1 MEAAMAR
8 ILIVEDEVLIAM
20 LLEDI
25 VTDLGH
31 DPIGPMMRL
40 QPALTAAETGDF
52 DFAILDINLAG
63 QQSFPVAD
71 CLRRRGIPF
80 IFASGY
86 GGAGLGEGYSD
97 IPVLQK
103 PYDSCQI
110 AQMIAASSGLQ
121 DAPQT

>member
-1 MEAAMAR
+1 MAR
-8 ILIVEDEVLIAM
+8 ILIVEDEILIAM

-31 DPIGPMMRL
+31 NSVGPMMRL
-40 QPALTAAETGDF
+40 QSALAAAETEDL

-71 CLRRRGIPF
+71 CLIRRGIPF

-86 GGAGLGEGYSD
+86 GQAGLTNAYVH

-103 PYDSCQI
+103 PYDSAQI
-110 AQMIAASSGLQ
+110 DRMINTQLGIRAAKDPGLV
-121 DAPQT
+121 

>member
-1 MEAAMAR
+1 MAR

-31 DPIGPMMRL
+31 HPVGPAMRL
-40 QPALTAAETGDF
+40 QPALAAAEHEDF

-71 CLRRRGIPF
+71 CLLRRGIPF

-86 GGAGLGEGYSD
+86 GQAGLNEDYAR
-97 IPVLQK
+97 IPALQK
-103 PYDSCQI
+103 PYDPGQI
-110 AQMIAASSGLQ
+110 ARMIEGSARSA
-121 DAPQT
+121 

>member
-1 MEAAMAR
+1 
-8 ILIVEDEVLIAM
+8 M

-31 DPIGPMMRL
+31 DPVGPMMRL
-40 QPALTAAETGDF
+40 QPALAAAEREDV

-63 QQSFPVAD
+63 QQSFPIAD
-71 CLRRRGIPF
+71 CLIRRGIPF

-86 GGAGLGEGYSD
+86 GRAGLTEAYAG

-103 PYDSCQI
+103 PYDPGQI
-110 AQMIAASSGLQ
+110 ASMIGAGSRDPAW
-121 DAPQT
+121 

>member
-1 MEAAMAR
+1 MAR
-8 ILIVEDEVLIAM
+8 ILIVEDEILIAM

-31 DPIGPMMRL
+31 DPVGPMMRL
-40 QPALTAAETGDF
+40 QTALDAAEREEI

-71 CLRRRGIPF
+71 RLMRRGIPF

-86 GGAGLGEGYSD
+86 GRAGLTEAYSA

-103 PYDSCQI
+103 PYDATQI
-110 AQMIAASSGLQ
+110 ARAIPPHSAGQSR
-121 DAPQT
+121 

>member
-1 MEAAMAR
+1 MAR
-8 ILIVEDEVLIAM
+8 ILIVEDEILVAM

-31 DPIGPMMRL
+31 EPVGPMMRL
-40 QPALTAAETGDF
+40 QPALAAAEGMDF
-52 DFAILDINLAG
+52 DFAILDVNLAG

-71 CLRRRGIPF
+71 RLMRRGIPF

-86 GGAGLGEGYSD
+86 GRAGLTAAYAG

-103 PYDSCQI
+103 LYDAQQI
-110 AQMIAASSGLQ
+110 ASMIAAGSRDCLQ
-121 DAPQT
+121 

>member
-1 MEAAMAR
+1 
-8 ILIVEDEVLIAM
+8 M

-86 GGAGLGEGYSD
+86 GGAVVPGLSFHATLASRRATWSGPAGT
-97 IPVLQK
+97 IPVGFSAL
-103 PYDSCQI
+103 I
-110 AQMIAASSGLQ
+110 E
-121 DAPQT
+121 

>member
-1 MEAAMAR
+1 MAR

-31 DPIGPMMRL
+31 DAVGPVMRL
-40 QPALTAAETGDF
+40 QSALAAAERETF

-71 CLRRRGIPF
+71 RLMQRGIPF

-86 GGAGLGEGYSD
+86 GRAGLTEAYSA

-103 PYDSCQI
+103 PYEPRQI
-110 AQMIAASSGLQ
+110 ASLIGTSFGCRAGPSA
-121 DAPQT
+121 

>member
-1 MEAAMAR
+1 MAR
-8 ILIVEDEVLIAM
+8 ILIVEDEVLVAM

-103 PYDSCQI
+103 PYDSHQI
-110 AQMIAASSGLQ
+110 AQMFAASSGLQ
-121 DAPQT
+121 GAPQT